1 MRLSARFS
9 ISVYLFHLQFLLVT
23 VMFSHEERFF
33 VDESGRGSDQ
43 APRHP
48 RGSRAI
54 ALQNNVRPATDPKSD
69 GLSTTVDSHA
79 LESSR
84 QRRPFRCCASAP
96 WRAIAGCVVPN
107 TALAPLGYAGH
118 GQYSTNC
125 APAPGYGMEFRWTS
139 RSFRATRAHA
149 ATLRF
154 GCRTGT
160 RPRQWRRTS
169 IPAVTKWTIVL
180 LSVHSQS

>member
-1 MRLSARFS
+1 MSRYMIIFRHAFDDSQS
-9 ISVYLFHLQFLLVT
+9 FHSQ
-23 VMFSHEERFF
+23 RG
-33 VDESGRGSDQ
+33 DESGRDCVQ
-43 APRHP
+43 RPRHL

-54 ALQNNVRPATDPKSD
+54 ALQINVRLATDPKSG

-79 LESSR
+79 LQSSR

-139 RSFRATRAHA
+139 RSFRATRAPA
-149 ATLRF
+149 ATIRF

-169 IPAVTKWTIVL
+169 IPAVTMWTVGFVKCAF
-180 LSVHSQS
+180 SGWTPNFSAF